1 MISERGL
8 SAAMRAQWRTK
19 AGYVVAESNGRVM
32 ILGGP
37 WAVISSMRALPRKVL
52 ALIVE
57 HLGTLPHSESFYVCK
72 GQDAQCRIL
81 EEDLATMGE
90 IMSQAA
96 DAAQYCLPTP
106 LKLNGYRVW
115 QNLKTLKT
123 ELMDEAYT
131 AIIDSEADVCSM
143 AAANGVAW
151 VDGDEAVLVVR
162 ATHPDDGLMERLDGF
177 RWVR

>member
-1 MISERGL
+1 MLSERGL
-8 SAAMRAQWRTK
+8 CAAMRAYWRTK
-19 AGYVVAESNGRVM
+19 AGYIVAESHGKVM

-90 IMSQAA
+90 LMSQAA

-115 QNLKTLKT
+115 QNLETLKT

-131 AIIDSEADVCSM
+131 AIVDPEADVCSM

-162 ATHPDDGLMERLDGF
+162 VAHQDDGLMERLDGF
-177 RWVR
+177 RWVK

>member
-1 MISERGL
+1 MLSERGL
-8 SAAMRAQWRTK
+8 CAAMRAYWRTK
-19 AGYVVAESNGRVM
+19 AGYIVAESHGKVM

-57 HLGTLPHSESFYVCK
+57 HLGTLPNSASFYVCK

-90 IMSQAA
+90 LMSQAA

-115 QNLKTLKT
+115 QNLETLKT
-123 ELMDEAYT
+123 ELMDEDYT
-131 AIIDSEADVCSM
+131 AIVDPEADVCSM

-162 ATHPDDGLMERLDGF
+162 VAHQDDGLMERLDGF
-177 RWVR
+177 RWVK